1 MDGKKLR
8 LFYIQHRRQQTK
20 NKEVVKRAIK
30 GMTEEIMLNYI
41 DEVLAPNTVPGQYL
55 LMDQLSSHKT
65 ARVRAKLESIG
76 LRVIYFPPKTAPD
89 LSPCD
94 NFCFALF
101 KRAFRAKV
109 VPPPRKSN
117 VKIVV
122 P

>member
-65 ARVRAKLESIG
+65 ARVVPSLNQLPVESSIFRQSIIYKFAALPAGSYGMGRDLRIG
-76 LRVIYFPPKTAPD
+76 LKG
-89 LSPCD
+89 C
-94 NFCFALF
+94 
-101 KRAFRAKV
+101 
-109 VPPPRKSN
+109 
-117 VKIVV
+117 
-122 P
+122 